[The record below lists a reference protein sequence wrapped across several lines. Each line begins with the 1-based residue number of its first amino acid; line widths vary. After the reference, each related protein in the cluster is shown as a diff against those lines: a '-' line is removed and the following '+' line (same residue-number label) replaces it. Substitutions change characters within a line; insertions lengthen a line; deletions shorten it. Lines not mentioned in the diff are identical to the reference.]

1 MTLLASLL
9 FALSGVDPVKVTEY
23 SIVLSAAALPL
34 TYIPI
39 LIVAN
44 DPSYMGEHTNGRIL
58 DAIAS
63 IYLVIL
69 VVVAVATIPLMIITK
84 AGQ

>member
-1 MTLLASLL
+1 MIAAVL

-34 TYIPI
+34 TYFPI
-39 LIVAN
+39 LVVAN
-44 DPSYMGEHTNGRIL
+44 DPSFMGEHRNGRVL
-58 DAIAS
+58 NTIAT

-69 VVVAVATIPLMIITK
+69 AVVAVATIPLIIITK